1 VRLVLPAWSAGYTPK
16 EQALPG
22 QRRAWRFVRRRDRY
36 DLRGEQDLR
45 EQLESLATNG
55 AASLGWL
62 AVCHQPSAGAVV
74 APPTPAWCNILEG
87 LEHYTRSRVVSG
99 LAAGSY
105 KVGLCMLVFSDYGT
119 WYDADNIRKGQTTA
133 LVFN

>member
-1 VRLVLPAWSAGYTPK
+1 VVGWVYAEGAGTTPVSD
-16 EQALPG
+16 G
-22 QRRAWRFVRRRDRY
+22 AWRFVAPPATVTISA
-36 DLRGEQDLR
+36 GNKIFVNSS
-45 EQLESLATNG
+45 ESLATNG

-74 APPTPAWCNILEG
+74 APTDASLVQIFSKD